1 LSIEHADSQSSIH
14 IPLGSGG
21 ALVEATFLSRPNRFL
36 VNAELNG
43 TVVQA
48 HLADRGRLKE
58 TLVPGVRLLLAYH
71 DLTRR
76 KTAFQAVAAIHEA
89 SDLGI
94 GACVN
99 REDASLNSFAS
110 TLISLDTHLPNRLIE
125 AALRAE
131 ALLPFRGY
139 TSLRREVTV
148 GGSRFDFQLADGI
161 RRCTVEV
168 KSAGLVRDRMGLFP
182 DAPTE
187 RGRRHVAELT
197 ALAQAGERA
206 SVVFVAQGGDA
217 HAVKVDTQIDPA
229 FAAELRAAAKAGVEV
244 YAYACPLT
252 PAGIWL
258 GQSIPVL
265 ELG

>member
-1 LSIEHADSQSSIH
+1 MVAKLSINPAASQRSIH

-58 TLVPGVRLLLAYH
+58 TLLPGVRLLLACH
-71 DLTRR
+71 AGAHR
-76 KTAFQAVAAIHEA
+76 KTAFQAVAAIREVN
-89 SDLGI
+89 DL
-94 GACVN
+94 V
-99 REDASLNSFAS
+99 
-110 TLISLDTHLPNRLIE
+110 SLDTHLPNRLIE

-131 ALLPFRGY
+131 ALAPFRGY
-139 TSLRREVTV
+139 ASLRREVMV
-148 GGSRFDFQLADGI
+148 GGSRFDFQLSDDV

-168 KSAGLVRDRMGLFP
+168 KSAGLVQRGIGLFP

-197 ALAQAGERA
+197 VLARAGERVA
-206 SVVFVAQGGDA
+206 VVFVAQGGNA
-217 HAVKVDTQIDPA
+217 RAVKVDTQIDPA
-229 FAAELRAAAKAGVEV
+229 FGAELRAAAAAGVEI

-265 ELG
+265 ELA